1 VTTFVRAAAGAAL
14 LAAASIAAAPALA
27 QAYPVKPVKIVVPFP
42 PGGTNDILGRL
53 LAERLQKSLGQSFV
67 VENRSGA
74 GGMIGADA
82 VAKSAGGGYTL
93 LLSSSA
99 PLAVGLSLFK
109 GGPPYDVQR
118 DFVPVAMVADVTVA
132 FVVYPGF
139 PANSVQEVIAIARA
153 KPGTVR
159 VALPALGSVHHLLAE
174 IFRSKSNLQVNM
186 IPYKGTGPAVI
197 DLIAGHV
204 DIDFEN
210 LPAVV
215 QHIKAGKLR
224 ALAVASA
231 ERTPVLPDVP
241 TFKELG
247 MPELVAAP
255 WFALVAPA
263 GTPNDVV
270 GLLNQQVQAI
280 LKGSDTREML
290 EKQGANAVLSTPDE
304 TGKFIRAE
312 IDRWAKVVRDTGAKV
327 E

>member
-1 VTTFVRAAAGAAL
+1 MRTSVRALARSAVAIVAS
-14 LAAASIAAAPALA
+14 LAAAAVFAQGYPA
-27 QAYPVKPVKIVVPFP
+27 KPVRIVVPFP

-53 LAERLQKSLGQSFV
+53 MAERLQKSLGQSFV

-109 GGPPYDVQR
+109 GGPPYDVVR

-132 FVVYPGF
+132 FVAYPGF
-139 PANSVQEVIAIARA
+139 PASSVKEVVAVARA

-174 IFRSKSNLQVNM
+174 IFRTKNALQVNM

-270 GLLNQQVQAI
+270 ALLNQQVQAI
-280 LKGSDTREML
+280 LKAPDTREVL
-290 EKQGANAVLSTPDE
+290 EKQGANAVLSTPEE

-312 IDRWAKVVRDTGAKV
+312 IDRWATVVRDTGAKV